1 MKNKNYLKLLI
12 DIVMS
17 LTFVLLFNKMVLGG
31 LHFHEIAGIG
41 IGLGVLVHIALNFQ
55 WVKKVSLR
63 LFDRKLPRKIRLGYL
78 LNILLLISM
87 LFIIVSGLFIS
98 KIVFPN
104 LRIGNEMWFKVSHIS
119 ISYLTVILIGIHIG
133 LHWKWV
139 ICNFKKLFN
148 IKSSK
153 VTGIIAKLAMAILL
167 LFGSYQMVTTN
178 FAARIESI
186 GAVFNITTSQ
196 TPPAGFEQRP
206 ERKSQTP
213 PVGLKQRPE
222 GNGPDNHTPLDGNL
236 GPDRSDEG
244 EPKGEFQSPNPLGV
258 ITTYFGIMSVFVILT
273 YYIEKIW
280 TRRKGCLN
288 YFTKP

>member
-12 DIVMS
+12 DMVMS

-31 LHFHEIAGIG
+31 LLFHEIAGIG
-41 IGLGVLVHIALNFQ
+41 IALGVLVHIALNFQ

-87 LFIIVSGLFIS
+87 LFIIVSGLCIS

-104 LRIGNEMWFKVSHIS
+104 LRMGNEMWFKVSHIS
-119 ISYLTVILIGIHIG
+119 ISYLTLILIGIHIG

-148 IKSSK
+148 IKSFK

-196 TPPAGFEQRP
+196 TPPI
-206 ERKSQTP
+206 
-213 PVGLKQRPE
+213 GLKQRPE
-222 GNGPDNHTPLDGNL
+222 GHGPDNPTPLDGNL

-273 YYIEKIW
+273 YYIEKIR
-280 TRRKGCLN
+280 TRRKGCLTH
-288 YFTKP
+288 FTRP